1 MVEDRSGTK
10 SIRTL
15 TILASVA
22 LGALLTPLDRSI
34 AQAQQYEMTL
44 GSPDDELLLFR
55 NDNMVTA
62 TKSVGGPV
70 DSSPSWL
77 TNLESMAGP
86 GFLTG
91 LPGYEDFV
99 MPVGMPMYFEDPFI
113 TTDVRLL
120 YMHHDIPS
128 RSVLG
133 NGQIHVAA
141 SQIRLALSERI
152 AFMVTKGGYSW
163 VDSRAMP
170 AGDGW
175 NDWALGLKYALYSDP
190 AEQFL
195 VTTGLRWEMTNG
207 SSDAWQGGDSGELS
221 PFVSMA
227 KGWDKWHFLGAVS
240 GRFPTNRNAGN
251 TSVVWNLHLDY
262 ELTESF
268 RPLIELHGIHY
279 LSSADEFPFGADYL
293 DVGSLGAAD
302 VTGRDFFSAGFGFRW
317 QAAPNVSVGL
327 TYEVPLESASE
338 NLQEHRIT
346 LNTVLSF

>member
-1 MVEDRSGTK
+1 MFEDHSGST
-10 SIRTL
+10 SIRTM
-15 TILASVA
+15 TILGCVA
-22 LGALLTPLDRSI
+22 LAALLTPLDRSV
-34 AQAQQYEMTL
+34 AQAQQYEMSL
-44 GSPDDELLLFR
+44 WSPDDELPLFR
-55 NDNMVTA
+55 DDNILRT
-62 TKSVGGPV
+62 TTSVAGQ
-70 DSSPSWL
+70 DDQHPSWV
-77 TNLESMAGP
+77 TDLESKTWP

-91 LPGYEDFV
+91 LLGYEDFV

-120 YMHHDIPS
+120 YMHHRIPS

-133 NGQIHVAA
+133 SGQVHVAA

-163 VDSRAMP
+163 VDSHATP

-175 NDWALGLKYALYSDP
+175 NDWAIGLKYALYSNPDD
-190 AEQFL
+190 QFL

-207 SSDAWQGGDSGELS
+207 SSDAWQGGNSGELS
-221 PFVSMA
+221 PFASMA

-240 GRFPTNRNAGN
+240 GRIPTNGSAGN
-251 TSVVWNLHLDY
+251 SSVVWNLHLDY
-262 ELTESF
+262 ELTEDF
-268 RPLIELHGIHY
+268 RPLIELNGIHY
-279 LSSADEFPFGADYL
+279 LSSADEFPLGADYL

-302 VTGRDFFSAGFGFRW
+302 VTGRDFYSAGFGFRW

-346 LNTVLSF
+346 LNTVVSF